1 MILNDH
7 PTLPSGVVVYT
18 VVMRNL
24 LNTMKEPRLLTA
36 VTVMVYWLISLTGT
50 LFLLRVGSLSW
61 VVIVAG
67 AIMLVSGLLGAPS
80 AWRGSWWL
88 EGPAALLAVVGILL
102 ISIDELLMPT
112 AHIRWPLHGIILS
125 VIIGLFF
132 LARALWVW
140 PYSYRPGVL
149 PKTELEKA
157 EEKYTRTRKEYLA
170 AVNN

>member
-1 MILNDH
+1 MIINDRL
-7 PTLPSGVVVYT
+7 TLLSEAVIYT
-18 VVMRNL
+18 IAMRNI
-24 LNTMKEPRLLTA
+24 LNTMHEPRLVTA
-36 VTVMVYWLISLTGT
+36 VMVMIYCLISFTGT

-61 VVIVAG
+61 IVIAAG
-67 AIMLVSGLLGAPS
+67 ATMLVSGLLGAPS

-88 EGPAALLAVVGILL
+88 EGPAALLAVVGMLL
-102 ISIDELLMPT
+102 ISIDELLLPT

-132 LARALWVW
+132 LARAMRVW

-157 EEKYTRTRKEYLA
+157 EEKYVRTRKEYLA
-170 AVNN
+170 VINH

>member
-1 MILNDH
+1 MILNDR
-7 PTLPSGVVVYT
+7 PTKWCGAVIYT
-18 VVMRNL
+18 IAMRKL
-24 LNTMKEPRLLTA
+24 LDTMEEPRLVTA
-36 VTVMVYWLISLTGT
+36 GMVAVYWLISFTGM

-61 VVIVAG
+61 IVIVAG

-88 EGPAALLAVVGILL
+88 EGPAALLAVVGMLL
-102 ISIDELLMPT
+102 ISIDELLLPT
-112 AHIRWPLHGIILS
+112 AHVRWPLHVIILS

-132 LARALWVW
+132 LGRALRVW

-157 EEKYTRTRKEYLA
+157 EEKYVRTRKEYLA

>member
-7 PTLPSGVVVYT
+7 PTLVSGVVIYT
-18 VVMRNL
+18 IAMKNIL
-24 LNTMKEPRLLTA
+24 STMEEPRSVTA
-36 VTVMVYWLISLTGT
+36 VMVVVYWLISLTGT
-50 LFLLRVGSLSW
+50 LFLLRVDSLSW
-61 VVIVAG
+61 LVIAAG

-88 EGPAALLAVVGILL
+88 EGPAALLAVVGMLL
-102 ISIDELLMPT
+102 ISIDEVLLPT
-112 AHIRWPLHGIILS
+112 AHVRWPLHVIILS
-125 VIIGLFF
+125 VIISLLF
-132 LARALWVW
+132 LGRAFRVW

-170 AVNN
+170 VVNN

>member
-1 MILNDH
+1 ME
-7 PTLPSGVVVYT
+7 
-18 VVMRNL
+18 
-24 LNTMKEPRLLTA
+24 EPRA
-36 VTVMVYWLISLTGT
+36 VTMVMVLVYCLIAIAGA

-88 EGPAALLAVVGILL
+88 EGPAALLAVVGMLL
-102 ISIDELLMPT
+102 ISIDELLLPT
-112 AHIRWPLHGIILS
+112 AHVRWPLHVIILS

-132 LARALWVW
+132 LGRAFRVW
-140 PYSYRPGVL
+140 PYLYRPGVL

-157 EEKYTRTRKEYLA
+157 EEKYIQTRMEYLA
-170 AVNN
+170 VVNN

>member
-1 MILNDH
+1 MTLNDRL
-7 PTLPSGVVVYT
+7 TLLSGAAIYT
-18 VVMRNL
+18 IVMRSIFD
-24 LNTMKEPRLLTA
+24 TMEEPRSVTA
-36 VTVMVYWLISLTGT
+36 VMVVVYWLISFTGT

-61 VVIVAG
+61 MVIVAG

-88 EGPAALLAVVGILL
+88 EGPAALLAVVGMLL
-102 ISIDELLMPT
+102 ISIDELLLPT
-112 AHIRWPLHGIILS
+112 AHVRWPLHVIILS

-132 LARALWVW
+132 LARALRVW

-157 EEKYTRTRKEYLA
+157 EEKYMRTRKEYLA